1 MSRVFPATMLLPSL
15 PRVSLLLATLALVSC
30 ASTTTPDAKVWS
42 SSSSSDGFAGCPSN
56 TTVVGGGF
64 EMTEALQSPGKVP
77 HVVVSQPYGNGW
89 RVVCA
94 DNQGV
99 LVSGCKA
106 WAVCATVLR

>member
-1 MSRVFPATMLLPSL
+1 MNPPLRALRVLGGLAPL
-15 PRVSLLLATLALVSC
+15 LLLASCLASGP
-30 ASTTTPDAKVWS
+30 TPEAKVWS

-64 EMTEALQSPGKVP
+64 EMTEALQAPGKVP

-94 DNQGV
+94 DDRGV

>member
-1 MSRVFPATMLLPSL
+1 MSVVSRVLS
-15 PRVSLLLATLALVSC
+15 RVIGGVGTLFLISC
-30 ASTTTPDAKVWS
+30 ASSGPTPEAKVWS

-64 EMTEALQSPGKVP
+64 EMTEALQAPGKIP
-77 HVVVSQPYGNGW
+77 HVVVNQPYGNGW

-94 DNQGV
+94 DSQGV

-106 WAVCATVLR
+106 WAVCATVLK